1 MKFLVKLALFMLPV
15 VIPFL
20 LVTGGLVYIG
30 ESMPL
35 QEVIRLQEGTLPVLF
50 RPAYG
55 NRDQDYKLLATNT
68 RDPEILIIGSS
79 RVLQFRAQFA
89 NLNPEAIFNASAPAW
104 ELEEVSRLLFNMD
117 VTPEVIVLGIDYP
130 WFNDD
135 YPGDPIVEP
144 PTNWWSRLFVVNRS
158 YLQEVID
165 GDEFDYEQ
173 ILSRDEPG
181 GSGGLALG
189 LRAIRDGHGFRNDGS
204 EQYGD
209 FLVAG
214 HLWQPNLRGHHMG
227 LFEDGEEMY
236 FEGAITSETA
246 LEDFEAILQFAQD
259 NDILVVGMLP
269 PYMPTLWAE
278 LSVSERH
285 QYIPQTQEA
294 IETLFADYNF
304 PLFDFSDVSDL
315 GFSDE
320 DFFDGWHHSEKVA
333 IQLYIEMA
341 SQVPELAQYSDLDAL
356 QTIVDSAPDT
366 FSVLPF
372 VSPHTFESSS
382 VGTEPA
388 LSTEENTE

>member
-1 MKFLVKLALFMLPV
+1 MKFLAKLALFMLPV
-15 VIPFL
+15 AIPFL

-35 QEVIRLQEGTLPVLF
+35 QEVIRLQESDWAVLF
-50 RPAYG
+50 RPTYG
-55 NRDQDYKLLATNT
+55 NRDQDFKLMSTNA

-79 RVLQFRAQFA
+79 RVLQFRGQLA
-89 NLNPEAIFNASAPAW
+89 NLNPDAIYNAAAPAW
-104 ELEEVSRLLFNMD
+104 ELEEVSRLLFNME
-117 VTPEVIVLGIDYP
+117 TAPEVIILGIDYP

-158 YLQEVID
+158 YLQEVIA
-165 GDEFDYEQ
+165 GDEFAYET
-173 ILSRDEPG
+173 ILNRDEPG

-227 LFEDGEEMY
+227 LFERGEEMY
-236 FEGAITSETA
+236 FRGDIASETA
-246 LEDFEAILQFAQD
+246 LSQLEAILEFAQE

-269 PYMPTLWAE
+269 PYMPTLWTE
-278 LSVSERH
+278 LSVSNEH
-285 QYIPQTQEA
+285 TYIPQTQIA
-294 IETLFADYNF
+294 IDALFADYDY

-315 GFSDE
+315 GFTDE
-320 DFFDGWHHSEKVA
+320 DFFDGWHHSEKVS

-341 SQVPELAQYSDLDAL
+341 TEIASLAQYSDLDAL
-356 QTIVDSAPDT
+356 QEIVDTAPDT
-366 FSVLPF
+366 FAVLPF
-372 VSPHTFESSS
+372 VAP
-382 VGTEPA
+382 
-388 LSTEENTE
+388 